1 MAQVPANAGPNG
13 TTASR
18 GKGNAQPGPFFK
30 GSRDAERAAN
40 RGSALTH
47 IPHAVTGRRFA
58 AIESDAVVFD
68 HEDCLGGDPGQP
80 EPGMF
85 RARLPGDVGKRLA
98 RELNDLV

>member
-47 IPHAVTGRRFA
+47 IPHAVTGGRFA
-58 AIESDAVVFD
+58 GIEADAVVFD
-68 HEDCLGGDPGQP
+68 HEDGVGGDPGQSD
-80 EPGMF
+80 PGLF
-85 RARLPGDVGKRLA
+85 GARSRGDVLRRPA
-98 RELNDLV
+98 REMTALR

>member
-58 AIESDAVVFD
+58 GIESDAVVFD
-68 HEDCLGGDPGQP
+68 HEDGVGGDPRP
-80 EPGMF
+80 AEPGMF
-85 RARLPGDVGKRLA
+85 GARVPGDVGKRLA